1 MNNWKHWTRFL
12 LAFWIYLNEYEYLA
26 FGGFD
31 LVFICTPVVLLS
43 HYCRVSLSLHRIWRE
58 RSSLMSSDR
67 KSSPLTAR
75 LSRPS
80 ARLWPG
86 LLTDRWELPRAT
98 VCVCVC
104 VCVRWAY
111 SADNQRQFGCW
122 ISGWSVALC
131 SMYNLKYIAIGQT
144 KRVVFICNNLFF
156 SDSVCWI
163 HRQPDQSLAGD
174 HRNPIKMYI
183 SKNRM
188 QNMENWIIIKKR

>member
-1 MNNWKHWTRFL
+1 MHVS
-12 LAFWIYLNEYEYLA
+12 
-26 FGGFD
+26 G
-31 LVFICTPVVLLS
+31 LVC
-43 HYCRVSLSLHRIWRE
+43 WRTGE
-58 RSSLMSSDR
+58 SF
-67 KSSPLTAR
+67 
-75 LSRPS
+75 
-80 ARLWPG
+80 
-86 LLTDRWELPRAT
+86 PRAT

-131 SMYNLKYIAIGQT
+131 AMYNLKYIAIGQT

-188 QNMENWIIIKKR
+188 QNMKNWIIIKKDNKIKLIVLVSIFLLYWCQFVLHQFTTQLFFWLFFI